1 MAKSKTL
8 NFDIFKQ
15 TGPSRTSVWV
25 MIQNGKVA
33 GRIIT
38 AWPNDGAG
46 RVKVAVMA
54 WAGVLKD
61 YNAMLGQAGGYG
73 YDKESAA
80 IQDALSRHGIVSADL
95 SGRGMGAVRDWFA
108 GEGYELQQVL

>member
-1 MAKSKTL
+1 MAKL
-8 NFDIFKQ
+8 NFDIFKCP
-15 TGPSRTSVWV
+15 GPARTSVWV
-25 MIQNGKVA
+25 MLQDGKVA

-54 WAGVLKD
+54 WGGVLKD

-80 IQDALSRHGIVSADL
+80 FEDALGRHGLVADNL
-95 SGRGMGAVRDWFA
+95 SGRGMGAVRDWLA
-108 GEGYELQQVL
+108 SEGYDLVQVL

>member
-1 MAKSKTL
+1 MAKL
-8 NFDIFKQ
+8 NFDIFKCA
-15 TGPSRTSVWV
+15 GPARTSVWV
-25 MIQNGKVA
+25 LLHSGELA

-46 RVKVAVMA
+46 RVRMIVSIYS
-54 WAGVLKD
+54 GPLKQD
-61 YNAMLGQAGGYG
+61 ETLFGQAGGYG

-80 IQDALSRHGIVSADL
+80 FQDALGRHGIVSADL

-108 GEGYELQQVL
+108 SEGYDLVQVL

>member
-1 MAKSKTL
+1 MAKL
-8 NFDIFKQ
+8 NFDIFKCP
-15 TGPSRTSVWV
+15 GPARTSVWV
-25 MIQNGKVA
+25 ILHSGELA

-46 RVKVAVMA
+46 RVRMAVSIY
-54 WAGVLKD
+54 GGPLKQD
-61 YNAMLGQAGGYG
+61 ETLLGQAGGYG

-80 IQDALSRHGIVSADL
+80 FQEALDRHGLASADL

-108 GEGYELQQVL
+108 SEGYDLRQVL

>member
-1 MAKSKTL
+1 MTKLS
-8 NFDIFKQ
+8 FDIFKCP
-15 TGPSRTSVWV
+15 GPARTSVWV
-25 MIQNGKVA
+25 ILHSGELA

-46 RVKVAVMA
+46 RVRMAVSIHS
-54 WAGVLKD
+54 GPLKQD
-61 YNAMLGQAGGYG
+61 ETLFGQAGGYG

-80 IQDALSRHGIVSADL
+80 FQDALDRHGLVVGRDL

-108 GEGYELQQVL
+108 SAGYELHQVL

>member
-1 MAKSKTL
+1 MLLHSGEL
-8 NFDIFKQ
+8 
-15 TGPSRTSVWV
+15 
-25 MIQNGKVA
+25 A

-46 RVKVAVMA
+46 RVRMAVCIY
-54 WAGVLKD
+54 GGTLKAD
-61 YNAMLGQAGGYG
+61 ETFFGQAGGYG

-80 IQDALSRHGIVSADL
+80 FQDALGRHGIVSADL

>member
-1 MAKSKTL
+1 MAKL
-8 NFDIFKQ
+8 NFDIFKCP
-15 TGPSRTSVWV
+15 GPSRTSVWV
-25 MIQNGKVA
+25 LLQDGKVA

-46 RVKVAVMA
+46 RVRMTVSIY
-54 WAGVLKD
+54 GGPLKAD
-61 YNAMLGQAGGYG
+61 ETFFGQAGGYG

-80 IQDALSRHGIVSADL
+80 LHDALSRHGIVSADL

>member
-1 MAKSKTL
+1 MANLS
-8 NFDIFKQ
+8 FDIFKCP
-15 TGPSRTSVWV
+15 GPARTSVWV
-25 MIQNGKVA
+25 LLHSGELS

-46 RVKVAVMA
+46 RVRMAVSIY
-54 WAGVLKD
+54 GGPLKQD
-61 YNAMLGQAGGYG
+61 ETLFGQAGGYG

-80 IQDALSRHGIVSADL
+80 FQDALERHGIVSADL

-108 GEGYELQQVL
+108 SEGYDLRQVL

>member
-1 MAKSKTL
+1 MGKL
-8 NFDIFKQ
+8 NFDIFKSP
-15 TGPSRTSVWV
+15 GPARTSAWV
-25 MIQNGKVA
+25 LLHCGKMA

-46 RVKVAVMA
+46 RVRMAVSIY
-54 WAGVLKD
+54 GGPLKQD
-61 YNAMLGQAGGYG
+61 ETLFGQAGGYG

-80 IQDALSRHGIVSADL
+80 FQDAMDRHGLVSADL

-108 GEGYELQQVL
+108 GEGYDLVQVL

>member
-1 MAKSKTL
+1 MAKLSV
-8 NFDIFKQ
+8 DIFKCP
-15 TGPSRTSVWV
+15 GPARTSVWV
-25 MIQNGKVA
+25 LLHSGELS

-46 RVKVAVMA
+46 RVRMMV
-54 WAGVLKD
+54 GIYGGPLKAD
-61 YNAMLGQAGGYG
+61 ETFFGQAGGYG

-80 IQDALSRHGIVSADL
+80 FQDALDRHGLAVGRDL
-95 SGRGMGAVRDWFA
+95 SGRGMDAVRDWFA

>member
-1 MAKSKTL
+1 MAKLS
-8 NFDIFKQ
+8 FDIFKQ
-15 TGPSRTSVWV
+15 AGPSRTSVWV
-25 MIQNGKVA
+25 MLQDGKVA

-46 RVKVAVMA
+46 RVRMAVSIY
-54 WAGVLKD
+54 GGPLKQD
-61 YNAMLGQAGGYG
+61 ETLFGQAGGYG

-80 IQDALSRHGIVSADL
+80 FQDALDRHGLVSADL

-108 GEGYELQQVL
+108 SAGYELHQVL

>member
-1 MAKSKTL
+1 MAKLS
-8 NFDIFKQ
+8 FDIFKCS
-15 TGPSRTSVWV
+15 GPARTSVWV
-25 MIQNGKVA
+25 LLHSGELA

-46 RVKVAVMA
+46 RVRMSVSID
-54 WAGVLKD
+54 GGPLKQD
-61 YNAMLGQAGGYG
+61 EALFGQAGGYG

-80 IQDALSRHGIVSADL
+80 FEDALGRNGIVSADL

>member
-1 MAKSKTL
+1 MAKL
-8 NFDIFKQ
+8 NFDIFKCP
-15 TGPSRTSVWV
+15 GPARTSVWV
-25 MIQNGKVA
+25 ILHSGELA

-46 RVKVAVMA
+46 RVRMAVSIY
-54 WAGVLKD
+54 GGPLKAD
-61 YNAMLGQAGGYG
+61 ETLFGQAGGYG

-80 IQDALSRHGIVSADL
+80 FQDALDRHGLAVDQDL

-108 GEGYELQQVL
+108 SAGYDLRQVL